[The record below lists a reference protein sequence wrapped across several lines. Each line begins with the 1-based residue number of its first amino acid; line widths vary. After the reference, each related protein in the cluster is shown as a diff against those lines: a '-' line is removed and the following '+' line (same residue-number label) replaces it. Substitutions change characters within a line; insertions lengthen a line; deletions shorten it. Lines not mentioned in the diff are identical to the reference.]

1 MRSDKHAHRQQ
12 HGLVERLR
20 RAEQALAK
28 LKAAPEADVAQLT
41 SQSQALLDRYDVAA
55 YLQVTWTAHTTE
67 TKRYLK
73 RGRHGPNSPYELVT
87 STTWQV
93 TVTRLSDAIAS
104 FDQLAGWRLYVTN
117 APVAAPGLGRGGEQL
132 PGRMATRTRL
142 SSPQGCGI
150 GDPTLV
156 VAV

>member
-1 MRSDKHAHRQQ
+1 M
-12 HGLVERLR
+12 VERLR

-28 LKAAPEADVAQLT
+28 LKAAAQADGAQLM

-73 RGRHGPNSPYELVT
+73 RGRHGPDSPYELVT

-93 TVTRLSDAIAS
+93 TVTRLSDAIAI
-104 FDQLAGWRLYVTN
+104 FDQLAGWRLYVTKT
-117 APVAAPGLGRGGEQL
+117 PIERLDL
-132 PGRMATRTRL
+132 ATAVSSYREEWRQTRL

-156 VAV
+156 VAD